1 MRHRFN
7 HFLWSCNI
15 NIKCYIYAVFLSL
28 LINAHSSA
36 AIFGD
41 GNPANGIEDQRLLA
55 PNKLQ
60 HSVGTI
66 ICDGGLRGTAVHVV
80 TNNNNPNQQ
89 RSIILTA
96 AHILYHP
103 DTHERYEKCAYHPQG
118 KRLNGIAFAKVSAHD
133 FRPTI
138 NNKMVQAI
146 EDIVFIAL
154 KKKLRYSGMKLN
166 LTGQNS
172 SQLQLLGFNESQNN
186 ISMSIDCRP
195 FLSRQFVSAQL
206 LLHDCDAGRGASGG
220 PLIDAKTGVVVG
232 IHGGTLLFSPPGT
245 KKIHATAGAFANPE
259 TLINQARKIDV
270 NVLTKLREFT
280 AYPAKGFQY

>member
-1 MRHRFN
+1 MNHRSFG
-7 HFLWSCNI
+7 HFLFSSGTNKKI
-15 NIKCYIYAVFLSL
+15 YICALFFSL
-28 LINAHSSA
+28 LINTHSSA

-55 PNKLQ
+55 PNKFQ
-60 HSVGTI
+60 RSVGTI
-66 ICDGGLRGTAVHVV
+66 ICDGGLRGTAVHIA
-80 TNNNNPNQQ
+80 NRDSNPNQQ
-89 RSIILTA
+89 QSIVLTA

-118 KRLNGIAFAKVSAHD
+118 KRLSGVAFARVSAHD
-133 FRPTI
+133 FKPTI
-138 NNKMVQAI
+138 NNKMRLASQ
-146 EDIVFIAL
+146 DIVFIAL
-154 KKKLRYSGMKLN
+154 KKKLRHSGMKLN

-172 SQLQLLGFNESQNN
+172 HQLQLLGFNESENN
-186 ISMSIDCRP
+186 ISMSSDCRP

-270 NVLTKLREFT
+270 YVLAQLREFT
-280 AYPAKGFQY
+280 AYPAKDF